1 MRHPC
6 WAANAATAASAQSN
20 AERRAHCGRR
30 VRSIAQPARGLPP
43 NPRACCVHAGGGASD
58 ARWLASHIR
67 RARGG
72 SIGDRAVREK
82 MGRQRCGDS
91 SHATTRALR
100 PHLLAGSMQQP
111 SAAVCKAHRRGEE
124 LVEVRPCA
132 STERHAIHAW
142 VARQNSMLACPE
154 TDQPRSLSTEP
165 AAKLNANEHE
175 MAPCGVAD
183 LTASVPSFPSGSC
196 SDNLAWLDNIRNS
209 AAIQIHQPHMARNP
223 RTNPL
228 STVDGMS
235 PSGSNRGGGILV
247 SGRGHWGWQHPAA
260 STRSWWH
267 VQQVAPPA
275 LCLFVCCYS
284 YMLVSLLACLLVCL
298 FVCLLACFCLF
309 VCLFVFLFV
318 CLFVCFCLFV
328 CLFLFVFVCLFVCL
342 FVSLFV
348 RLFVCWFV
356 CMSVCL
362 LICVFVCFVSSF
374 LRLWFGVCSV
384 LGFVCCG
391 LVFVQS

>member
-1 MRHPC
+1 MRHPS
-6 WAANAATAASAQSN
+6 WAANAATTASAQSN
-20 AERRAHCGRR
+20 AESRAHCGRR
-30 VRSIAQPARGLPP
+30 MHSIAQPARGLPP
-43 NPRACCVHAGGGASD
+43 NPRACCMHAGGGASD
-58 ARWLASHIR
+58 ARWLASRIR

-132 STERHAIHAW
+132 STEQHAIHAW

-175 MAPCGVAD
+175 MAPFGVAD
-183 LTASVPSFPSGSC
+183 LAANVPSFPSGSC
-196 SDNLAWLDNIRNS
+196 SDNFAWLDNIRNS
-209 AAIQIHQPHMARNP
+209 AASQIHQPHMACNP

-228 STVDGMS
+228 SAVDGMS
-235 PSGSNRGGGILV
+235 PSGSNEPRRRHFSIRPRALGMATSCRINKIV
-247 SGRGHWGWQHPAA
+247 VARAA
-260 STRSWWH
+260 SGPTC
-267 VQQVAPPA
+267 
-275 LCLFVCCYS
+275 LLFVCC

-298 FVCLLACFCLF
+298 FLF
-309 VCLFVFLFV
+309 VCLFV
-318 CLFVCFCLFV
+318 LFV
-328 CLFLFVFVCLFVCL
+328 CLFLCLFVCL
-342 FVSLFV
+342 L
-348 RLFVCWFV
+348 VC
-356 CMSVCL
+356 SYVCL
-362 LICVFVCFVSSF
+362 LACLRVCVFCLVVLSFVVWCLFSLGF
-374 LRLWFGVCSV
+374 CLLRFGVCSV
-384 LGFVCCG
+384 LTSFVCCS
-391 LVFVQS
+391 LFVFHCL